1 MSRYQ
6 GTPQFRAQA
15 CVIAHQ
21 WLVRKAKTTGTRRVQ
36 RDSMGTDPIAAE
48 IYPRGHNLFRAF
60 HLGFFAQPR
69 NQLISA
75 TTSNV
80 PQDEHRYA
88 SVFPVNGSRRRLL
101 PSAGLKYKSL
111 LGRPG
116 SERNRFFIPM
126 VPGCMSPWHFGHF
139 ICDSPIVIARRLTET
154 GGG

>member
-48 IYPRGHNLFRAF
+48 IYPRGHNLFRTF
-60 HLGFFAQPR
+60 HLEFFAQPR

-111 LGRPG
+111 LGRPCSG
-116 SERNRFFIPM
+116 RNRMSNLVTIPIGLGGSFALPLWLRPKA
-126 VPGCMSPWHFGHF
+126 VLSL
-139 ICDSPIVIARRLTET
+139 IVS
-154 GGG
+154 